1 VVAAAL
7 LVVCLTGAGG
17 LVRRV
22 DRLRPAATL
31 EEVLYVPSS
40 KAIRRM
46 SLGYTGLMADIY
58 WTRAVQ
64 YFGGKHYEG
73 ARRYDLLAPFLDITT
88 DLDPQLLVAYEFGA
102 SFLGNEGA
110 HQPDKAVALVEK
122 GIRANPQA
130 WRLYYSLGFIHY
142 MERKDYATAAQ
153 VFLEGSKQPNAHPW
167 LGVLAAQTA
176 RKAGD
181 IETSRMMWTATY
193 DTTQDKMIRQNAA
206 RHLRALQAD
215 ADVTELERIVDLYR
229 QQKGHAPASF
239 RDLIEAGMLL
249 GVPRDPGG
257 NPYVLKTGGAIEVR
271 DPDKIP
277 FLQKGLPAGYQPKTP
292 PAVESK

>member
-1 VVAAAL
+1 
-7 LVVCLTGAGG
+7 
-17 LVRRV
+17 
-22 DRLRPAATL
+22 LRPAATL
-31 EEVLYVPSS
+31 EEVLYVSSS

-102 SFLGNEGA
+102 TFLGNEGA

-130 WRLYYSLGFIHY
+130 WRLYYALGFIHY
-142 MERKDYATAAQ
+142 MDRKDYAAAAQ
-153 VFLEGSKQPNAHPW
+153 VFREGSNLPNAHPW
-167 LGVLAAQTA
+167 LKTLAAQTA
-176 RKAGD
+176 LKAGD

-193 DTTQDKMIRQNAA
+193 DTTQDRMIRQTAV

-215 ADVTELERIVDLYR
+215 ADVTELERLVELYR
-229 QQKGHAPASF
+229 QQKGRMPASF
-239 RDLIEAGMLL
+239 RDLIDAGMLL
-249 GVPRDPGG
+249 GIPRDPVG
-257 NPYVLKTGGAIEVR
+257 NPYLLKPGGAIEVR
-271 DPDKIP
+271 DPDKLP
-277 FLQKGLPAGYQPKTP
+277 FLQKGLPPGYEPKAP
-292 PAVESK
+292 AAVESK